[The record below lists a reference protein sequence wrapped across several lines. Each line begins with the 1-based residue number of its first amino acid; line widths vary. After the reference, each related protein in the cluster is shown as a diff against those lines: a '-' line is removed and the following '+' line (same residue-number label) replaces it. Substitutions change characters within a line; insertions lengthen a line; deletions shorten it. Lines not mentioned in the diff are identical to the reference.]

1 VRGVQSD
8 ARPSARPS
16 VSNSLIASLPRSS
29 RDIVL
34 AACDPVELGSGEIV
48 CTPDAQITHVYF
60 PTTSYIS
67 LITPPG
73 AVESLEVGMVGNE
86 GAFGV
91 TLLLDVATSPLLGLV
106 QGQGNALR
114 IPKRRFVEVV
124 NQSEPFKRV
133 LNRYLFVL
141 TAHLA
146 QTAACN
152 RFHLLEARMARWL
165 LMTHDRA
172 QGASFRLTHQF
183 LAFMLGVRR
192 AGVTGIARDFQER
205 GYIRYSRGQLTILDR
220 AALQQAACACYN
232 SLNASYRRYLGDP
245 PKASM
250 ASGD

>member
-1 VRGVQSD
+1 
-8 ARPSARPS
+8 
-16 VSNSLIASLPRSS
+16 VSNALIASLPRSS
-29 RDIVL
+29 RDMVL
-34 AACDPVELGSGEIV
+34 QKCDSVELELGVIV
-48 CTPDAQITHVYF
+48 CKPGAQITHVYF

-106 QGQGNALR
+106 QGRGLALR
-114 IPKRRFVEVV
+114 IPRRRFVELV
-124 NQSEPFKRV
+124 NQSEPFRRV

-165 LMTHDRA
+165 LMTQDRA

-183 LAFMLGVRR
+183 LAFMLGARR
-192 AGVTGIARDFQER
+192 AGVTGIAGEFQER

-220 AALQQAACACYN
+220 TALQQVACACYK

-245 PKASM
+245 PKGSAAS
-250 ASGD
+250 AE